1 MRNRILCTLTALV
14 LLLSG
19 CASGGNA
26 PSGSAAPEG
35 GLTIVATTYPVYLFA
50 SAVTDGVEGVTVER
64 LDTGETSCLHDY
76 ALSVGDM
83 KKLEGAQV
91 VALNGAGLEDFM
103 ADALAASS
111 ALAIDCSQGVELLE
125 NLAHD
130 HAAGDE
136 DGHDHGHYDPHIW
149 MAPSNAM
156 IMVDNLQKALTEL
169 DPDHGERYGEN
180 AQEARSLLLSWEAS
194 LRDVLT
200 QAGQREETF
209 QIPGL
214 ITFHDG
220 FQYFAHAFDL
230 PLLAAIEEEAGSEAS
245 AKEINEITAL
255 VKEYDIP
262 VIFTEVNGSGATA
275 QAISRET
282 GCAVAQLTMVMDGPE
297 GALSDYF
304 DGLMDNMAAIV
315 NGFAG
320 EEIVR

>member
-1 MRNRILCTLTALV
+1 MRNRILCTLTVLVV
-14 LLLSG
+14 LLPG
-19 CASGGNA
+19 CAAGHSPA
-26 PSGSAAPEG
+26 GSVAPEG

-83 KKLEGAQV
+83 KKLEGAQA

-111 ALAIDCSQGVELLE
+111 ALVIDCSQGVELLE

-136 DGHDHGHYDPHIW
+136 DGHGHYDPHIW
-149 MAPSNAM
+149 MAPSNAV

-180 AQEARSLLLSWEAS
+180 ALSARSLLLAWDAS

-209 QIPGL
+209 PIPGL

-230 PLLAAIEEEAGSEAS
+230 PLLASIEEEAGSEAS
-245 AKEINEITAL
+245 AREINEITGL
-255 VKEYDIP
+255 VKEYAIP

-282 GCAVAQLTMVMDGPE
+282 GCTVAQLTMVMDGPE

-304 DGLMDNMAAIV
+304 DGLMGNMTAIV